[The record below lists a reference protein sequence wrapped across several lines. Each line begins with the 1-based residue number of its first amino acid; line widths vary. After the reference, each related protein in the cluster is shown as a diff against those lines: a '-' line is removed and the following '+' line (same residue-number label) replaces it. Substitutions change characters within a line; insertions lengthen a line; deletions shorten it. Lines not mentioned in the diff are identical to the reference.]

1 MNVTETKSE
10 GLSREFRVNIPAG
23 ELAAKLS
30 AKIQEIQPQVQLKGF
45 RPGKVPTAH
54 IKKMFGKSLMG
65 EIVQNALEETSQKAL
80 DEKSLRPAARPSIQ
94 LNSPAEKVV
103 NGEADLEFDMQVE
116 VMPEFTPADV
126 SDIEVERM
134 VATATDQEIEDALK
148 RLAEGN
154 KSYEAKEEG
163 AAAEKGDAVVI
174 DFVGKI
180 DDVAFDGGSAEGQT
194 LVLGDGRFIPGF
206 EDQLIG
212 AKAGDDVAV
221 KVSFPDNYQ
230 VDTLKG
236 KPAVFDVKVK
246 EVKAPKLPELNDE
259 FAQSLGLPDMAK
271 VKEAIKAQLDG
282 ELAQASRQ
290 QVKRVLLDALDERH
304 SFDLPPMMV
313 KAEFDQIWA
322 QLEEEKKNDRLSE
335 EDKAKTDD
343 ELKAEYEKI
352 AQRRVRLGLLLAE
365 IGRRDNLDI
374 TNEELAG
381 ALRQEASR
389 YPGQEKAVIEF
400 YRSNPNALAQL
411 RAPIYEEKVVDLIL
425 GKAKVTDKTVTRE
438 ELMKEIGEDEV

>member
-54 IKKMFGKSLMG
+54 IRKMFGRSLMG
-65 EIVQNALEETSQKAL
+65 EIVQNTLEETSQKAL

-94 LNSPAEKVV
+94 LNGSAEKVV
-103 NGEADLEFDMQVE
+103 SGEADLEFNMQVE

-126 SDIEVERM
+126 ADIEVERM
-134 VATATDQEIEDALK
+134 VATATEEEIDAALK

-154 KSYEAKEEG
+154 KTYEAREAG
-163 AAAEKGDAVVI
+163 AAAEKGDATVI
-174 DFVGKI
+174 DFLGKI
-180 DDVAFDGGSAEGQT
+180 DGVAFDGGAAEGQT
-194 LVLGDGRFIPGF
+194 IVLGDGRFIAGF

-212 AKAGDDVAV
+212 AKAGDDVEV
-221 KVSFPDNYQ
+221 KVTFPDNYQ
-230 VDTLKG
+230 VETLKG

-246 EVKAPKLPELNDE
+246 EVKAPKTPEMTDE
-259 FAQSLGLPDMAK
+259 FAQTLGLPDMAK
-271 VKEAIKAQLDG
+271 VREAIKAQLDG

-290 QVKRVLLDALDERH
+290 QVKRVLLDALDARH

-322 QLEEEKKNDRLSE
+322 QLEEEKKADRLSE
-335 EDKAKTDD
+335 EDKAKSEE
-343 ELKAEYEKI
+343 ELKAEYAKI
-352 AQRRVRLGLLLAE
+352 SERRVRLGLLLAE
-365 IGRRDNLDI
+365 IGRRDNLEI
-374 TNEELAG
+374 TNDELG
-381 ALRQEASR
+381 QALRQEASR

-400 YRSNPNALAQL
+400 YRTNPNALAQL

-425 GKAKVTDKTVTRE
+425 GKAKVTDKTVSRE
-438 ELMKEIGEDEV
+438 ELMKEIGDDE

>member
-1 MNVTETKSE
+1 
-10 GLSREFRVNIPAG
+10 
-23 ELAAKLS
+23 
-30 AKIQEIQPQVQLKGF
+30 
-45 RPGKVPTAH
+45 
-54 IKKMFGKSLMG
+54 
-65 EIVQNALEETSQKAL
+65 
-80 DEKSLRPAARPSIQ
+80 
-94 LNSPAEKVV
+94 VV

-271 VKEAIKAQLDG
+271 VREAIKAQLDG

>member
-30 AKIQEIQPQVQLKGF
+30 AKINEIQPQVQLKGF

-54 IKKMFGKSLMG
+54 IRKMFGKSLMG
-65 EIVQNALEETSQKAL
+65 EIVQSTLEETSQKAL

-94 LNSPAEKVV
+94 LDSPAEKVI
-103 NGEADLEFDMQVE
+103 NGEADLEFNMQVE

-126 SDIEVERM
+126 ADIEVERM
-134 VATATDQEIEDALK
+134 VATATDEEIEAALK

-154 KSYEAKEEG
+154 KSYDAREDG
-163 AAAEKGDAVVI
+163 VAAEKGDAVVI

-180 DDVAFDGGSAEGQT
+180 EGVAFDGGAAEGQT
-194 LVLGDGRFIPGF
+194 IVLGDGRFIAGF

-212 AKAGDDVAV
+212 AKAGDDVEV
-221 KVSFPDNYQ
+221 KVTFPENYQ

-246 EVKAPKLPELNDE
+246 EVKAPKTPEMTDE

-271 VKEAIKAQLDG
+271 VREAIKAQLDG

-290 QVKRVLLDALDERH
+290 QVKRVLLDALDARH

-335 EDKAKTDD
+335 EDKAKSDD

-365 IGRRDNLDI
+365 IGRRDNLEI
-374 TNEELAG
+374 TNDELG
-381 ALRQEASR
+381 QALRQEASR

-400 YRSNPNALAQL
+400 YRTNPNALAQL

-438 ELMKEIGEDEV
+438 ELMKEIGDDE

>member
-54 IKKMFGKSLMG
+54 IRKMFGKSLMG
-65 EIVQNALEETSQKAL
+65 EIVQNTLEETSQKAL

-94 LNSPAEKVV
+94 LDSPADKVI
-103 NGEADLEFDMQVE
+103 NGEADLEFNMQVE

-134 VATATDQEIEDALK
+134 VATATDEEIADALK

-154 KSYEAKEEG
+154 KTYEAREEG

-174 DFVGKI
+174 DFIGKI
-180 DDVAFDGGSAEGQT
+180 DGVAFDGGTAEGQT
-194 LVLGDGRFIPGF
+194 IVLGDGRFIAGF
-206 EDQLIG
+206 EDQLIA
-212 AKAGDDVAV
+212 AKAGDDVEV
-221 KVSFPDNYQ
+221 NVTFPENYQ

-246 EVKAPKLPELNDE
+246 EVKAPKTPEMNDE
-259 FAQSLGLPDMAK
+259 FAQSLGLPDMEK
-271 VKEAIKAQLDG
+271 VREAIKAQIDG

-290 QVKRVLLDALDERH
+290 QVKRVLLDALDTRH

-335 EDKAKTDD
+335 EDKSKSDADLKT
-343 ELKAEYEKI
+343 EYEKI

-365 IGRRDNLDI
+365 IGRRDNLEI
-374 TNEELAG
+374 TNDELSQ

-389 YPGQEKAVIEF
+389 YPGQEQAVVEF
-400 YRSNPNALAQL
+400 YRTNPNALAQL

-425 GKAKVTDKTVTRE
+425 SKAKVTDKTVTRE
-438 ELMKEIGEDEV
+438 ELMKEIGEDE